1 MESKL
6 LSLMAD
12 ADWLGEG
19 AGCKPLSVHHM
30 AGRIQLSVRPAP
42 RRRASSGL
50 FGLAPVGV
58 LVPSVHGRSPPFG
71 FIAHTRCGSFLLQSR
86 PSRAP
91 GMNRAT
97 CVVERGLSSVSYTVS
112 DPPAP
117 SYSERQPYGM
127 NRTVCFIGYF
137 ETTSRQFVHGCIPV
151 GTSGHRSGDPF
162 P

>member
-1 MESKL
+1 
-6 LSLMAD
+6 
-12 ADWLGEG
+12 
-19 AGCKPLSVHHM
+19 M

-117 SYSERQPYGM
+117 SDYGRQPYGM
-127 NRTVCFIGYF
+127 NRTVWFIGCF
-137 ETTSRQFVHGCIPV
+137 ETTSRRFVGGCILAGP
-151 GTSGHRSGDPF
+151 SGRRSGDPF
-162 P
+162 LQDEGLLLRMSAYSPLVEGVV

>member
-1 MESKL
+1 
-6 LSLMAD
+6 
-12 ADWLGEG
+12 
-19 AGCKPLSVHHM
+19 M

-117 SYSERQPYGM
+117 SYSEHQPYGM
-127 NRTVCFIGYF
+127 NRTVWFIGCF
-137 ETTSRQFVHGCIPV
+137 ETTIRQSVRDCTLA
-151 GTSGHRSGDPF
+151 GTSGHRSGDPCLQVVDL
-162 P
+162 PQRIPAASPSAVGVV